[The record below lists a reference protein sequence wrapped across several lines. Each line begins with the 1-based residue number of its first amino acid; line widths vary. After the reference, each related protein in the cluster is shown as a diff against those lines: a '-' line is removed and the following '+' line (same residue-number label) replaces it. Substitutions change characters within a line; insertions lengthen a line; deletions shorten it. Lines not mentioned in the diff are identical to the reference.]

1 MLDKSIL
8 QNLDQIK
15 KSILVFD
22 IECSSHYPDGR
33 EVNISS
39 DFENYK
45 KFAKVKWFGAYSY
58 LHDKEYFL
66 VANNNNAQEIM
77 KLLQEHNTLCG
88 FNSEEF
94 DFPILVNNG
103 YVDIEKKYLHIDLM
117 QIMGTSTF
125 KNRSGYAYKNRGQ
138 LMDFKF
144 KNNSLR
150 CMAETMKLEYLKG
163 EIDYKL
169 FHKSTWTIEEE
180 KEIIAYLRNDVL
192 ANKVMFEKLW
202 EYWLP
207 FASLLDVKDIYNLS
221 WIRSSIASLTY
232 KAACKVL
239 NTDPTYGEGLE
250 NEAEQMGGN
259 VYLPKYEELKGVWYV
274 DVGSLYPHM
283 FAMANLPA
291 EVNIDTVFHDVGV
304 LEECELDLSQSKKY
318 WHGNEIFQVRGY
330 YKKDKWHPLSE
341 YIASK
346 LKERIALKET
356 DKNNPMVYTLK
367 IFLNGLYGI
376 FRSPIFEKIH
386 TPNCGWDCCWLGQQV
401 QALIKEMLEQFGFEV
416 VMGDTDSCFFIA
428 KEGTDNTREYVQ
440 DCLNQ
445 ISEVIKDNF
454 PFPVD
459 TFKIGIEHYLDY
471 LMVPFEEQPI
481 VGEDGKNLK
490 NGNRLILERKGK
502 KKNYVMVYKDKD
514 EVVVDLVGL
523 PIKKDNATALGMR
536 IYEEVL
542 KPEIIKNMRA
552 KFPASYIQKV
562 LNDYLK
568 KPEIMDLISQEY
580 KVKSAQSYKNNAIQ
594 KQISTSYF
602 GGQEGVIKLIKNSKV
617 GKVGLGTKYCTIQ
630 EAIDAKL
637 TAEELD
643 LEKVNQELSPFVEFE
658 EVSMLEKVELPPQVK
673 VGDLVVSEKES
684 KIIKKLETDYI
695 LSQNKTVIITTPKK
709 EDILVMKK
717 SRGRPKGSK
726 NKKVIN
732 DFNEVE
738 EIQ

>member
-1 MLDKSIL
+1 MLDQSIIK
-8 QNLDQIK
+8 NLNNIK
-15 KSILVFD
+15 NSCLVYD

-33 EVNISS
+33 EINIAS
-39 DFENYK
+39 DFDNYI
-45 KFAKVKWFGAYSY
+45 KFAKVKWIGFYSFK
-58 LHDKEYFL
+58 DNKEYFF

-77 KLLQEHNTLCG
+77 KFFTEYNTLIG
-88 FNSEEF
+88 FNSESF
-94 DFPILVNNG
+94 DFPILINNG

-125 KNRSGYAYKNRGQ
+125 KNRSGYAFKNRGA

-150 CMAETMKLEYLKG
+150 CMAETMELEYLKG
-163 EIDYKL
+163 DIDYKL
-169 FHKSTWTIEEE
+169 FHKTTWTIEEE
-180 KEIIAYLRNDVL
+180 KEIIAYLRNDIM
-192 ANKVMFEKLW
+192 ATKCIFEQLW
-202 EYWLP
+202 SYWLP
-207 FASLLDVKDIYNLS
+207 FAELLDVKDIYNLS

-239 NTDPTYGEGLE
+239 NTEPTYGEGLE

-259 VYLPKYEELKGVWYV
+259 VYLPTYEELKGVWYV

-291 EVNIDTVFHDVGV
+291 EIKNVITHDG
-304 LEECELDLSQSKKY
+304 KHI
-318 WHGNEIFQVRGY
+318 WHGNDIFKVKGY
-330 YKKDKWHPLSE
+330 YNISKWHPLSE

-346 LKERIALKET
+346 LKERIALKES

-428 KEGTDNTREYVQ
+428 KEGTENTKEYVR

-445 ISEVIKDNF
+445 IAEVIKDNF
-454 PFPVD
+454 PFPID

-568 KPEIMDLISQEY
+568 KPEIMELISQEY

-602 GGQEGVIKLIKNSKV
+602 GGQEGVIKLIKNNKV
-617 GKVGLGTKYCTIQ
+617 GKVGKGTFYCTIQ

-637 TAEELD
+637 TADELD
-643 LEKVNQELSPFVEFE
+643 LEKVNQELSPFVEYQEPEIEVKNVETGIETTVSKAEFE
-658 EVSMLEKVELPPQVK
+658 ACKEVLEP
-673 VGDLVVSEKES
+673 
-684 KIIKKLETDYI
+684 IK
-695 LSQNKTVIITTPKK
+695 
-709 EDILVMKK
+709 KK
-717 SRGRPKGSK
+717 SRGRPKKLSLEQASEALSEAEINYHQALEQEESK
-726 NKKVIN
+726 KKRGRPRKIK
-732 DFNEVE
+732 
-738 EIQ
+738 